1 MCADVNEHERVARE
15 INILFGSRFGEFSPK
30 GFREVAKLLGFELL
44 PLKVRPT
51 CDERYEK
58 LSDQERVDV
67 DFMMGL

>member
-1 MCADVNEHERVARE
+1 MCADVNEYERVARE
-15 INILFGSRFGEFSPK
+15 TKMLFESRFGEFSSK
-30 GFREVAKLLGFELL
+30 DFREVAKLLGFELL

-58 LSDQERVDV
+58 LSEQERSDV